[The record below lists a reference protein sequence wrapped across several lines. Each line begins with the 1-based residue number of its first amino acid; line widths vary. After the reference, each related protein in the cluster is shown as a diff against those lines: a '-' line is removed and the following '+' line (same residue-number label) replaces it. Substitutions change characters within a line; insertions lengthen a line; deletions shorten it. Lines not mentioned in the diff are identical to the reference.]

1 MDKPKDKLS
10 DQNQA
15 KITLLTL
22 AAKAIARMTPEEAR
36 EFSRKA
42 KERIASKKQKEV
54 KPDWITD
61 EQWEAIPY
69 SDHWLNQKKGAE
81 YIKQSKPA
89 TPEESKAQFERLRNE
104 KNWKE
109 GG

>member
-1 MDKPKDKLS
+1 MEQEKDKLS

-22 AAKAIARMTPEEAR
+22 AAKAIARMTPEEA
-36 EFSRKA
+36 KA
-42 KERIASKKQKEV
+42 FNEETKAKQKEV

-61 EQWEAIPY
+61 EQWKAIPY

-89 TPEESKAQFERLRNE
+89 TMEEAHAQFERLRNE
-104 KNWKE
+104 KNWKQE
-109 GG
+109 G

>member
-1 MDKPKDKLS
+1 MDKPIDNLS
-10 DQNQA
+10 DQNRA
-15 KITLLTL
+15 KLILSIL
-22 AAKAIARMTPEEAR
+22 AAKAIARMSPEKVKELN
-36 EFSRKA
+36 EELKA
-42 KERIASKKQKEV
+42 KQKEV

-61 EQWEAIPY
+61 EQWKAIPY

-104 KNWKE
+104 KNWKDE
-109 GG
+109 K

>member
-1 MDKPKDKLS
+1 MDKPNTDNRLESKEILATILTKRLAKLS
-10 DQNQA
+10 KEQVSELKNQLSQNQ
-15 KITLLTL
+15 
-22 AAKAIARMTPEEAR
+22 
-36 EFSRKA
+36 
-42 KERIASKKQKEV
+42 KQKEV

-69 SDHWLNQKKGAE
+69 SDHWLNQKEGAE

-89 TPEESKAQFERLRNE
+89 TMEEVHAQFERLRNE

-109 GG
+109 LG